1 MKRRI
6 FISYLMV
13 VILAFGLSACA
24 LSTKTRTLEEIR
36 SNLNCITCEE
46 GTKWKSIQEEFG
58 DPDYAPR
65 PTEGK
70 LSQNTRIYRDRFI
83 IFYTE
88 LKRIKVGGKIRFE
101 EVVTKLEICE
111 EK

>member
-1 MKRRI
+1 MKRKI
-6 FISYLMV
+6 FINYLMV
-13 VILAFGLSACA
+13 AIIAFGLSACA

-36 SNLNCITCEE
+36 SNLNCVVCKE
-46 GTKWKSIQEEFG
+46 GMKWKSIQEEFG
-58 DPDYAPR
+58 EPDYAPR

-88 LKRIKVGGKIRFE
+88 LKKTKVDGKTRFE

-111 EK
+111 KR